1 MVKLQIQC
9 NVCGKVFWSK
19 CTRIRNV
26 HPKVVIPVKS
36 MCVKCE
42 NAIKHSEQ
50 LRRNEEDDSKKIAKQ
65 WKYDET
71 VDDKLAKLWRERTV
85 DMMNEK
91 KRSGRNEMGVNNDN
105 SKESY

>member
-1 MVKLQIQC
+1 MVRTQIQC

-26 HPKVVIPVKS
+26 HPKVTIPVKN
-36 MCVKCE
+36 MCKKCE
-42 NAIKHSEQ
+42 NAMKHFEQ
-50 LRRNEEDDSKKIAKQ
+50 LKRNDEGDSKKIAKQ

-71 VDDKLAKLWRERTV
+71 VDDKIAKLWRERTV

-91 KRSGRNEMGVNNDN
+91 GHRGEDEVEGRNE
-105 SKESY
+105 